1 MPVSGARI
9 TIDLKLSTISP
20 QRANFKWW
28 VFATVAV
35 GTFVS
40 VMDQTGVNLALPRI
54 ADNFD
59 ATIPAVQW
67 VALGYILTTGSLL
80 MPMGRL
86 SDMLGRKRVYVA
98 GFLVFTIGAV
108 LAGRSPTLLTVILF
122 KALQGVGAAM
132 VQANGMAIVTS
143 TFAPSERGKAIGLF
157 LTVVGMGAI
166 AGPVVGGAV
175 VGAFGWRFIFFM
187 GLPFGLVSIVAALA
201 VLEGRSAVD
210 WPRGDDRTSFDWFG
224 AFLSSAALATF
235 LLVMTNAHRV
245 GWWIVALAMA
255 GAVMLFVAFLWWER
269 RAPDPMLALEL
280 FRRRVF
286 SLGNSASFLT
296 FLAGTSVFFLM
307 PFYLQGVLGYSPG
320 RAGLTMAPTALAFA
334 VIGPISGRLS
344 DRYGWR
350 RFAIAG
356 LAASL
361 ISMLMLSRLDTTAS
375 VGPVVSALA
384 LQGIGMGMFFPP
396 NASAVLSTVEPERY
410 GIATAFMNMVRNTAN
425 VTGVGLATV
434 LVTATMGSMGFEP
447 TLGVVS
453 SGGDAGARE
462 AFTEGLRLAYIV
474 TAGFVAL
481 ALVLTMIKS
490 GHQREAGRAEA
501 DRRAPSK
508 V

>member
-1 MPVSGARI
+1 MRLP
-9 TIDLKLSTISP
+9 TISP

-86 SDMLGRKRVYVA
+86 SDILGRKRIYVA

-108 LAGRSPTLLTVILF
+108 LTGLAPTLLGVILF
-122 KALQGVGAAM
+122 KVLQGVGAAM

-166 AGPVVGGAV
+166 AGPVVGGVV

-187 GLPFGLVSIVAALA
+187 GLPFGLMSIVAALA
-201 VLEGRSAVD
+201 VLEGRSAED
-210 WPRGDDRTSFDWFG
+210 SPRGEDRDSFDWIG

-245 GWWIVALAMA
+245 GWGSPIVAAAMA
-255 GAVMLFVAFLWWER
+255 GVVMLFVAFLWWER

-280 FRRRVF
+280 FRRRLF
-286 SLGNSASFLT
+286 SLGNSASFLV

-320 RAGLTMAPTALAFA
+320 RAGLTMAPTAVAFA
-334 VIGPISGRLS
+334 VMGPISGRLS

-350 RFAIAG
+350 QFAIAG
-356 LAASL
+356 LLASL
-361 ISMLMLSRLDTTAS
+361 ISMLMLSRLGTTAS
-375 VGPVVSALA
+375 VGQVVTALA
-384 LQGIGMGMFFPP
+384 LQGIGMGMFFSP
-396 NASAVLSTVEPERY
+396 NASAVLSTVERERY
-410 GIATAFMNMVRNTAN
+410 GIATAFMNMVRNIAN
-425 VTGVGLATV
+425 VTGVGLATAV
-434 LVTATMGSMGFEP
+434 VTATMASMGFEL
-447 TLGVVS
+447 TLDAVS

-462 AFTEGLRLAYIV
+462 AFTEGLRRAYIV
-474 TAGFVAL
+474 TAAFIAL

-501 DRRAPSK
+501 DRSLPSK

>member
-1 MPVSGARI
+1 M
-9 TIDLKLSTISP
+9 KLPTISP

-67 VALGYILTTGSLL
+67 VALGYILTTGTLL

-86 SDMLGRKRVYVA
+86 SDMLGRKRIYVA

-108 LAGRSPTLLTVILF
+108 LTGLAPTLLGVILF
-122 KALQGVGAAM
+122 KVLQGVGAAM

-143 TFAPSERGKAIGLF
+143 AFAPSERGKAIGLF
-157 LTVVGMGAI
+157 MTVVGMGAI

-187 GLPFGLVSIVAALA
+187 GLPFGLVSIVAALI
-201 VLEGRSAVD
+201 VLEGRSTED
-210 WPRGDDRTSFDWFG
+210 SLRGDDRASFDWVG
-224 AFLSSAALATF
+224 AFLSSATLATF

-245 GWWIVALAMA
+245 GWGSPIVAVAMA
-255 GAVMLFVAFLWWER
+255 GVIMLGVAFLWWER

-280 FRRRVF
+280 FRSRLF

-296 FLAGTSVFFLM
+296 FLAGTSVFFIM

-334 VIGPISGRLS
+334 VLGPISGRLS
-344 DRYGWR
+344 DRFGWR
-350 RFAIAG
+350 RFAVAG

-361 ISMLMLSRLDTTAS
+361 ISMLMLSRLGTTAS
-375 VGPVVSALA
+375 VASVMTALA
-384 LQGIGMGMFFPP
+384 LQGVGMGLFFSP
-396 NASAVLSTVEPERY
+396 NASAVLSTVARERY
-410 GIATAFMNMVRNTAN
+410 GIATAFMNMVRNIAN
-425 VTGVGLATV
+425 VTGVGLATAV
-434 LVTATMGSMGFEP
+434 VTATMSSMGFEP
-447 TLGVVS
+447 TLDAVS
-453 SGGDAGARE
+453 SGGEAGARE
-462 AFTEGLRLAYIV
+462 AFTEGLRLAYMV

-481 ALVLTMIKS
+481 ALVLSMVK
-490 GHQREAGRAEA
+490 GGQEREAAHTEV
-501 DRRAPSK
+501 DRRVPSK